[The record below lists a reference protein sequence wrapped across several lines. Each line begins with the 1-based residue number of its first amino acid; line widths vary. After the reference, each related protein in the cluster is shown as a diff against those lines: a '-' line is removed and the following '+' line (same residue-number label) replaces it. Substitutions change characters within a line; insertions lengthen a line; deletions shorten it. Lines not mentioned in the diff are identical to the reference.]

1 MNDRFRQHPGSAETH
16 LVAVREDVVLD
27 RTDLFAAEEPLKI
40 RVQGPDQKAL
50 SVAVTMRTLGNDD
63 ELAVGFL
70 YTEGLTHSREEIV
83 DLEANTL
90 RWNGQ
95 PCSAATV
102 TLAHPFDPAPL
113 KRNFFAM
120 SIFVAKPCLS
130 KSLYA
135 ATR

>member
-1 MNDRFRQHPGSAETH
+1 M
-16 LVAVREDVVLD
+16 AVREDVVLD
-27 RTDLFAAEEPLKI
+27 RTDLLAAEEPLEI

-50 SVAVTMRTLGNDD
+50 SVAVTMRALGNDD

-70 YTEGLTHSREEIV
+70 YTEGLIHSREEIV

-95 PCSAATV
+95 PCNTATV

-113 KRNFFAM
+113 KRNFFAT
-120 SIFVAKPCLS
+120 SIFVAKPRLS

>member
-1 MNDRFRQHPGSAETH
+1 
-16 LVAVREDVVLD
+16 LL
-27 RTDLFAAEEPLKI
+27 AAEEPLEI
-40 RVQGPDQKAL
+40 REQGPDQKAL
-50 SVAVTMRTLGNDD
+50 SVAVTMRTPGNDD

-70 YTEGLTHSREEIV
+70 YTEGLIHSREEIV

-95 PCSAATV
+95 PCNTATV

-113 KRNFFAM
+113 KRNFFAT
-120 SIFVAKPCLS
+120 SIFVAKPRLS